1 VRILP
6 HSIRLHHPETDSV
19 TKRKRLSKV
28 DVMDMAKERDI
39 HLDTELLALAAERA
53 EDGQNDLKG
62 ILT

>member
-1 VRILP
+1 
-6 HSIRLHHPETDSV
+6 
-19 TKRKRLSKV
+19 
-28 DVMDMAKERDI
+28 MDMVKERDI